1 MSMKTIMRGAL
12 VACCA
17 ALGLHAWAA
26 DIQITNVGTIV
37 HPSGGTIGT
46 NQGQYPVAGLR
57 ISADDTLGIAN
68 GEILKIKKIAIAYNT
83 SGTNT
88 ATHHLQL
95 NGVNSAEK
103 TTDATMAIGNESVA
117 TYVFESDVYAV
128 VGATMP
134 MLALNESGAST
145 LFRCRVYD
153 HQSSEQHF
161 QRSAIV
167 TTSHYAGTN
176 WGAMYRIVAEK
187 VPSYA
192 KGTLNAYLN
201 KNTAQTLIPGA
212 TLADISKGW
221 IVGKVNGGYVSTSF
235 KETLIYPFNV
245 TEVKDPDTQELTA
258 INMQFQLQEGRNLVK
273 AVLAE
278 CTETAEGVVI
288 KATGAKVNQTN
299 DSYGEDASNWTNA
312 DLATSAGGNGYGIH
326 DLSFLVFS
334 TSITVTESKTWA
346 EVGASPITGETV
358 TVLVDPA
365 ATITFAEGD
374 SVAGFQFM
382 STSENGGVSVS
393 GVIPSDIVIVGKEIL
408 SGTASISNFASSKV
422 TVTGT
427 ATLTADIT
435 VTGSELTL
443 DNGAITSTSDKA
455 IKFDADTVVISASGT
470 SSISKLW
477 GTGHTATINVAE
489 DGELTIAKIVNNY
502 ANTIVKDGAGVMKVT
517 NNASNKQVSYQLK
530 AGTIVGKAGE
540 TSITKHSSVSGL
552 VVLASEPEEGF
563 TTYTLGMKP
572 RTEAATIT
580 MKDWTGP
587 AFTYVDGEETLD
599 TTLMEG
605 DKIVIP
611 STIADDNYWQWHFT
625 DGADAF
631 AGHEVEINKNMNWK
645 WSVGTMTIGSGA
657 TAHLFNTYGLIDGA
671 SVSGEGTLSL
681 NDNGANTPVNGAA
694 TISCTVAFVGNGSFK
709 LSTAASTLT
718 CAKLEEGEEITKVV
732 SGVDG
737 KHVEYSDG
745 KYVLVD
751 DAPDAPTATVTD
763 LADAPEGVE
772 GAHTFT
778 AVEPTEAQAAYY
790 GDWNADFIVTFS
802 RDMVAGEVT
811 LTGHSDHHSTEWV
824 DLDVGAV
831 AAETGIPLIARVLEQ
846 TGYPEVQVTYD
857 FVCNTV
863 GTFNCGVKNNLAV
876 GAENATMTVQL
887 VLSKGSK
894 TIPIGDAIT
903 YTLKAPTRPSDV
915 ESGSQAQKDAFDAWV
930 EKHSVTDPST
940 ANVNAFILDMPNES
954 TDAELKT
961 KLASLITPE
970 MVQKLAADGA
980 TTETTVTIPG
990 YGNAVF
996 KFVPATL
1003 GEGVTTSAKLFRLT
1017 ATFVPANSQK

>member
-1 MSMKTIMRGAL
+1 MSMKTILRGL
-12 VACCA
+12 VVACSA
-17 ALGLHAWAA
+17 ALGLNAWAA

-46 NQGQYPVAGLR
+46 DQGQYPVAGLR

-83 SGTNT
+83 SGANT

-103 TTDATMAIGNESVA
+103 TTDATMAIGSESVA
-117 TYVFESDVYAV
+117 TYAFESDVYAV

-134 MLALNESGAST
+134 MLALNDSGEST

-153 HQSSEQHF
+153 HQGAEQHF

-167 TTSHYAGTN
+167 TSSHYAGTN

-192 KGTLNAYLN
+192 KGALNAYLN

-273 AVLAE
+273 VVLAE
-278 CTETAEGVVI
+278 CTETADGVVI
-288 KATGAKVNQTN
+288 KATDAKVTQSN
-299 DSYGEDASNWTNA
+299 DLYGEDASEWTNA

-326 DLSFLVFS
+326 DLSFLVLS

-346 EVGASPITGETV
+346 EIGASPITGETV

-435 VTGSELTL
+435 VTGSVLTL

-455 IKFDADTVVISASGT
+455 IKFDANTVVISASGT

-552 VVLASEPEEGF
+552 VVLESEPEEGF

-572 RTEAATIT
+572 RTEATTIT
-580 MKDWTGP
+580 MKDWTGT
-587 AFTYVDGEETLD
+587 AFTYVDGEETLV
-599 TTLMEG
+599 TTLIAG
-605 DKIVIP
+605 DKVVIP
-611 STIADDNYWQWHFT
+611 STIANDDWYQWHFT
-625 DGADAF
+625 DGTDAF

-657 TAHLFNTYGLIDGA
+657 TVYIFNTYGLNDGAAIDGA
-671 SVSGEGTLSL
+671 GTLS
-681 NDNGANTPVNGAA
+681 VNGVDVPVKGAA
-694 TISCTVAFVGNGSFK
+694 SITCTVAFAGGNFK
-709 LSTAASTLT
+709 LTTADSTLA
-718 CAKLEEGEEITKVV
+718 CAKLEEGETITKVTTDV
-732 SGVDG
+732 EGM
-737 KHVEYSDG
+737 HVEY
-745 KYVLVD
+745 KD
-751 DAPDAPTATVTD
+751 DAYSLVADAPT
-763 LADAPEGVE
+763 
-772 GAHTFT
+772 
-778 AVEPTEAQAAYY
+778 
-790 GDWNADFIVTFS
+790 
-802 RDMVAGEVT
+802 
-811 LTGHSDHHSTEWV
+811 
-824 DLDVGAV
+824 
-831 AAETGIPLIARVLEQ
+831 
-846 TGYPEVQVTYD
+846 
-857 FVCNTV
+857 
-863 GTFNCGVKNNLAV
+863 
-876 GAENATMTVQL
+876 
-887 VLSKGSK
+887 
-894 TIPIGDAIT
+894 
-903 YTLKAPTRPSDV
+903 PTRPDV
-915 ESGSQAQKDAFDAWV
+915 IEGGSTEQQSAFDAWV

-940 ANVNAFILDMPNES
+940 ANVNAFILDMPNE
-954 TDAELKT
+954 TTNEDLEK

-970 MVQKLAADGA
+970 MIQKLAADGA

-990 YGNAVF
+990 YGNATF

-1003 GEGVTTSAKLFRLT
+1003 GEGVTTSAKLFKLQ
-1017 ATFVPANSQK
+1017 ATFVPANN